1 MMSDKSQKS
10 ITELNQYIKQLKNM
24 NPVKAKEIAT
34 SHINLAFSITQSMR
48 NLDYIHVYSVEGACV
63 VGDTKEVPRILE
75 AKMVKMYN
83 KMKIL

>member
-1 MMSDKSQKS
+1 
-10 ITELNQYIKQLKNM
+10 M

-34 SHINLAFSITQSMR
+34 SHINLAFSITQNMR
-48 NLDYIHVYSVEGACV
+48 SLDYIQVYLIEASCV
-63 VGDTKEVPRILE
+63 WRDSGFKEIPRILE